1 MSEQNQVWKDLITD
15 VDGFWNEENQP
26 MVQGKVVSTTMMV
39 LARRETMVAI
49 IQLTAPAKGVQGS
62 KDEKEV
68 VDLEPGQA
76 IGVVIKHKLQDLYRC
91 VENQNEVQIRAKDK
105 IDLDNGNTL
114 WRYGLRYTGTL
125 SPHAVP
131 SSPTAN
137 PAPSKTP
144 ASKGADQ
151 KAEASAKAAMDKF

>member
-1 MSEQNQVWKDLITD
+1 MSEQAKVWKDLITD

-26 MVQGKVVSTTMMV
+26 MVQGTVVSTTMMV

-62 KDEKEV
+62 KDEKEI

-91 VENQNEVQIRAKDK
+91 VENQNEVQIRAKGK

-114 WRYGLRYTGTL
+114 WRYAMRYTGTL
-125 SPHAVP
+125 SPHAV
-131 SSPTAN
+131 SGSPTADRL
-137 PAPSKTP
+137 PTPTP
-144 ASKGADQ
+144 AGKGADP
-151 KAEASAKAAMDKF
+151 KAEGEAKAAMDKF